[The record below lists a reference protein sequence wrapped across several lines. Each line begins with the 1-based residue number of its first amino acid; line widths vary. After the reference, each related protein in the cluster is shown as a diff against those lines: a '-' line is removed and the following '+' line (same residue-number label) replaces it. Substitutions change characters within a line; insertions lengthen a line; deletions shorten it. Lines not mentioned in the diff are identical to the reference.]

1 MWQAQMCPLLALAGL
16 LAITPLT
23 AQQEAPTP
31 TPWFLY
37 VRDGGQSP
45 LYLFASYSFG
55 VPTIMLGAVVD
66 TPNNYHESLAG
77 AGVNLF
83 AENGNGAS
91 ALALVS
97 DASDSWYFELYG
109 LPNVT
114 IKRLNVTGFAG
125 VYLPLQQQGVRQ
137 YFLDPVTVLFRAHP
151 KLAVGGSYTIYKI
164 EGLLARQGAGPALQV
179 AIPHGTATVD
189 ALAAIDRFVKE
200 LRVTLEFVF

>member
-1 MWQAQMCPLLALAGL
+1 MWQAQMCPLVLALAGL

-66 TPNNYHESLAG
+66 TPNNYHEYLAG

-114 IKRLNVTGFAG
+114 IK
-125 VYLPLQQQGVRQ
+125 
-137 YFLDPVTVLFRAHP
+137 
-151 KLAVGGSYTIYKI
+151 
-164 EGLLARQGAGPALQV
+164 
-179 AIPHGTATVD
+179 
-189 ALAAIDRFVKE
+189 
-200 LRVTLEFVF
+200 